1 MSSVFAK
8 EVNRIFL
15 TGYTPSK
22 STTTKNNK
30 DKPKS
35 KIGKYICNNKTILR
49 KLKLI
54 KRTD

>member
-22 STTTKNNK
+22 STTTTNNK

-35 KIGKYICNNKTILR
+35 KIGK
-49 KLKLI
+49 
-54 KRTD
+54 

>member
-22 STTTKNNK
+22 STTKNNN